1 MERQII
7 IKEIFNDKNFMV
19 NYIVDYLLQIKKNNI
34 IFNFTIFDEKV
45 VLQELNKLKNSI
57 IVINK
62 MKDKAIQVEVFAS
75 DDEIKYLIN
84 LLKNYEINTVIICE
98 KIKLFINDNDGD
110 FIIIDTKNSNYKQLK
125 NYLRK
130 MQINKTL

>member
-45 VLQELNKLKNSI
+45 VLQELNKLKNSK

>member
-7 IKEIFNDKNFMV
+7 IKEIFNDKNFMA

-45 VLQELNKLKNSI
+45 VLQELNKLKNSK

-62 MKDKAIQVEVFAS
+62 MKDKAIQVEVLAS

>member
-45 VLQELNKLKNSI
+45 VLQELNKLKNSK

-62 MKDKAIQVEVFAS
+62 MKDKAIQVEVLAS

>member
-45 VLQELNKLKNSI
+45 VLQELNKLKNSK

-62 MKDKAIQVEVFAS
+62 IKDKAIQVEVLAS

>member
-45 VLQELNKLKNSI
+45 VLQELNKLKNSK

-62 MKDKAIQVEVFAS
+62 IKDKAIQVEVLAS

-84 LLKNYEINTVIICE
+84 LLKNYEINAVIICE

>member
-45 VLQELNKLKNSI
+45 VLQELNKLKNSK

-62 MKDKAIQVEVFAS
+62 IKDKAIQVEVLAS

-84 LLKNYEINTVIICE
+84 LLKNYEINAVIICE

-110 FIIIDTKNSNYKQLK
+110 FILIDTKNSNYKQLK

>member
-19 NYIVDYLLQIKKNNI
+19 NYIVDFLLQIKKTNI

-45 VLQELNKLKNSI
+45 VLQELNKLKNSK

-62 MKDKAIQVEVFAS
+62 IKDKTFQVEVLAS

-130 MQINKTL
+130 MQINETL